1 MTSNTRQWNTFQA
14 AIFAQVRQC
23 SRNVVVVARAGTGKT
38 TTIVHCLSELPAG
51 KSVLMCA
58 FNKKI
63 ANELTARV
71 PAGVQVKTTHAIG
84 FAAIRNAW
92 KFVAL
97 DDKRNY
103 NLIQNL
109 IGDKWSDEN
118 KGNLAKLVSLA
129 KGSLLGPE
137 SSEDEFCALMS
148 EFDCGPSDEPKSPT
162 TAKFLNAARDTLE
175 DTLAKSN
182 VISYDDMVY
191 VPAKLGMKLPSFDV
205 VFVDET
211 QDLNK
216 AQLALV
222 KRSVKTGG
230 MVVAVG
236 DDRQAIYR
244 WRGADSNAMPN
255 MVKELNA
262 VVLPL
267 SVTYRC
273 GKSIVSLAQTLVPD
287 YVAGENNSEGTINR
301 NVTSDAMMK
310 SVKVGDFVLSRTNAP
325 LVRFCLQTLRAG
337 IPANIQGKDIGAGLL
352 ALVNKSRAT
361 DINGLLEWLTAYQER
376 ETAKL
381 VKSNK
386 AEKVDELND
395 RVEVIRALCDG
406 TDTIDAL
413 IVRMKSLFSDDDDA
427 NKVVFSS
434 VHRAKGLERDNVFV
448 LENTFKPSASVEE
461 SNLAYVAWTRAKHTL
476 SFVTIAK

>member
-1 MTSNTRQWNTFQA
+1 
-14 AIFAQVRQC
+14 
-23 SRNVVVVARAGTGKT
+23 
-38 TTIVHCLSELPAG
+38 
-51 KSVLMCA
+51 
-58 FNKKI
+58 
-63 ANELTARV
+63 
-71 PAGVQVKTTHAIG
+71 
-84 FAAIRNAW
+84 
-92 KFVAL
+92 
-97 DDKRNY
+97 
-103 NLIQNL
+103 
-109 IGDKWSDEN
+109 
-118 KGNLAKLVSLA
+118 
-129 KGSLLGPE
+129 
-137 SSEDEFCALMS
+137 
-148 EFDCGPSDEPKSPT
+148 
-162 TAKFLNAARDTLE
+162 
-175 DTLAKSN
+175 
-182 VISYDDMVY
+182 
-191 VPAKLGMKLPSFDV
+191 